1 MPLSKSIIVY
11 TALVNFLGAWSDY
24 IFPSMLFGD
33 KQSSYTVAVGLYWL
47 TDFRRIDRYYTQFAA
62 GAVLVAIPIVILFI
76 WLQRF
81 YVEGLSGSVK
91 G

>member
-1 MPLSKSIIVY
+1 M
-11 TALVNFLGAWSDY
+11 
-24 IFPSMLFGD
+24 
-33 KQSSYTVAVGLYWL
+33 
-47 TDFRRIDRYYTQFAA
+47 TDFRRIDSYYTQFAA
-62 GAVLVAIPIVILFI
+62 GAVVIAVPIVILFI